1 MSVSNDFLKT
11 QSLSFV
17 QNKAYIPAE
26 STEPAQKMT
35 STLSPPKKSV
45 VPSQPSPTSDNR
57 HGTHLGRPLST
68 PLSPSPQPTLPRSR
82 RRRSVTPLPPLETLG
97 IDSSASPFEGDT
109 ETNRNSK
116 ISQTGG
122 EQERTDCG
130 SSQTNAQVHMKVPSV
145 SPTACKPKTPDLPA
159 SPPARNELVST
170 GKTGEESLESAS
182 KYKDDDDDNSEYMTM
197 SSLPSILLKA
207 QMANSLPQASG
218 YGFPSSPHSP
228 AHPLSDLVE
237 EHKPCGLSDGIT
249 PVHTT
254 QNCSPGPH
262 VRAGTIYSDQV
273 SSVPVKGQ
281 TAISRTKSPV
291 QRLRSSSFSGIHGGA
306 TLVTTRRRR
315 RTPQKP
321 DETPSL
327 KEAEESRASIP
338 LFKKQA
344 EDLGGPPFPDPRPR
358 SMTEKPQPWLRRHL
372 SLDFGRNFSTPLVRV
387 SIDGFGK
394 EKHAVTEE
402 EFKSSSLDDSLK
414 FSTKD

>member
-1 MSVSNDFLKT
+1 M
-11 QSLSFV
+11 

-26 STEPAQKMT
+26 ATDPAQKNT
-35 STLSPPKKSV
+35 STLSPPKKSS
-45 VPSQPSPTSDNR
+45 VPSQPSPTPDNR
-57 HGTHLGRPLST
+57 RGTHLGRPSST

-109 ETNRNSK
+109 GTNRNSK

-122 EQERTDCG
+122 EEERADCANG
-130 SSQTNAQVHMKVPSV
+130 QTNAEVHMKVPSV
-145 SPTACKPKTPDLPA
+145 SQTACKPKTPDLPP

-170 GKTGEESLESAS
+170 GKTGEESLENAS
-182 KYKDDDDDNSEYMTM
+182 KYKDDDDNSEYMTM
-197 SSLPSILLKA
+197 SSLPSILLKS

-218 YGFPSSPHSP
+218 YGFPSTPHSP
-228 AHPLSDLVE
+228 VHPLSNLVE
-237 EHKPCGLSDGIT
+237 EHKPCGLSDGISS
-249 PVHTT
+249 VHTT

-262 VRAGTIYSDQV
+262 VRGGTIYPDQV
-273 SSVPVKGQ
+273 SSVPVKEQ

-291 QRLRSSSFSGIHGGA
+291 QRLRSSSFSGTHGGT

-321 DETPSL
+321 DETPSF
-327 KEAEESRASIP
+327 KKAEETLASIP

-344 EDLGGPPFPDPRPR
+344 EDLAMGDPPFSDPRPR

-394 EKHAVTEE
+394 ERHTVTEE
-402 EFKSSSLDDSLK
+402 EFKSSSLDDSR
-414 FSTKD
+414 